1 MEKKRKK
8 AKIKLFG
15 VKLKDI
21 LQLATIIGGCVWAV
35 HWLDEKFS
43 RIDDRFARIE
53 TRLDKIE
60 VELVDVRKEV
70 TKTGNLLNQYLTWRF
85 IYVNDPLRKNLVP
98 LYDPAT
104 RTIEFVDRNTA
115 KTGK

>member
-8 AKIKLFG
+8 SKIKLFG

-35 HWLDEKFS
+35 HWLDG
-43 RIDDRFARIE
+43 RFVRIE

-104 RTIEFVDRNTA
+104 RTLEFVDRKNV
-115 KTGK
+115 GK